1 MKEFALA
8 IVVLLGGIACA
19 ITKTPHA
26 GPEMIPT
33 PPIVDT
39 KPTSTE
45 PPQDAVSTV
54 SVPSQNC
61 VCNVCQCVVCRCEPV
76 HTDNLEFTPPQ
87 FVAASKPQPVVGRS
101 TFGPVYSSCGPGGC
115 GPAMNSGPI
124 RRIFR
129 GRR

>member
-26 GPEMIPT
+26 GPATIPT

-39 KPTSTE
+39 TPTSTE

-54 SVPSQNC
+54 SVPSQDC
-61 VCNVCQCVVCRCEPV
+61 VCNVCQCVVCQCEPV
-76 HTDNLEFTPPQ
+76 HTDALEFTPPTM
-87 FVAASKPQPVVGRS
+87 VAASKPQPVTVGRS

-115 GPAMNSGPI
+115 GQAQPV
-124 RRIFR
+124 RRLFFR